1 MNSIYTKNSKSNLL
15 LTQIPAEVQ
24 ITPQSTFDLLNSN
37 IKDSVFVW
45 LYHIKVDNYTPHNIK
60 LVSGRWEIFDKYGK
74 AELEDKALINNPYII
89 KAEQSFEGTNIIRLF
104 SDSGLI
110 YGKYFFLNLHTNEEF
125 SVNIEPVSLDNIIQE
140 KSWN

>member
-1 MNSIYTKNSKSNLL
+1 MKNIYKPNNKNNLL
-15 LTQIPAEVQ
+15 VPQSPTEVK
-24 ITPQSTFDLLNSN
+24 ITAQSTFDHLSSN
-37 IKDSVFVW
+37 IKESIFVW
-45 LYHIKVDNYTPHNIK
+45 LYHITVDNYTANNIK

-110 YGKYFFLNLHTNEEF
+110 YGKYFFLNLETHEEF
-125 SVNIEPVSLDNIIQE
+125 YVNIEAVSLDNIVEE
-140 KSWN
+140 KRWN